1 MTCQAMS
8 HDPIPNAAAPW
19 ACLGSSEVIVRGP
32 KGTVTVQEGRQGVG
46 GNGPMVPEALT
57 CKEQIRSNGEDKWEN
72 KVQTNDGKC
81 QSGLGTPGKG
91 LLDKGLAWKCFGAS
105 LPPWSLGKN
114 GHAGSQAG
122 CEER

>member
-1 MTCQAMS
+1 
-8 HDPIPNAAAPW
+8 
-19 ACLGSSEVIVRGP
+19 
-32 KGTVTVQEGRQGVG
+32 
-46 GNGPMVPEALT
+46 MVPEALT
-57 CKEQIRSNGEDKWEN
+57 CKEQIRSNGEEKWEN

-91 LLDKGLAWKCFGAS
+91 LLDKGLAWKCFWAS

-122 CEER
+122 CEERQVLSEICQHLPPVLKSFQGTSLVGQWLRLRTPTSGGPGFDPWSGD